1 METNPTRTAV
11 GSSLSDKLPTHP
23 LVGSVI
29 QRKSGEWK
37 GGAYL
42 VRSPMGV
49 ESWMRVS
56 DFAKAVGKATPK
68 DVNLYHPTIKAGDG
82 CVYGRP
88 DGQSYGIIAGVTQQ
102 SLQVQDVCDQKTFEV
117 VSVDYLVRPEVIRC
131 AAAKFSGDAVEIAR
145 TAAELY
151 FEEQDDL
158 FGPGLSPAPAKRS
171 PRIEVAKSAQ
181 IIDFPKTNSMNHL
194 INDRGETVQAVGS
207 PGSIERAQ
215 CERPEFVKE
224 LASYNADILAKEKE
238 GKTPGQFDEETTVFA
253 AQRLHERGI
262 IAEDE
267 ATALLAAAGFKKE
280 IGAPV
285 LRQLQIITQDQ
296 ERSLRGATL
305 PVPSGPALK
314 SPEISG

>member
-1 METNPTRTAV
+1 MKKSSAAPLFVADIHRLMPIDEEAKISDADKKAIESDFISRLFSRSEESNTRLREV
-11 GSSLSDKLPTHP
+11 VLGFLEGNVDSHEF
-23 LVGSVI
+23 
-29 QRKSGEWK
+29 QRTVEEHCFIYG
-37 GGAYL
+37 
-42 VRSPMGV
+42 VRS
-49 ESWMRVS
+49 
-56 DFAKAVGKATPK
+56 D
-68 DVNLYHPTIKAGDG
+68 
-82 CVYGRP
+82 
-88 DGQSYGIIAGVTQQ
+88 
-102 SLQVQDVCDQKTFEV
+102 
-117 VSVDYLVRPEVIRC
+117 DYQR
-131 AAAKFSGDAVEIAR
+131 AAA
-145 TAAELY
+145 AA
-151 FEEQDDL
+151 
-158 FGPGLSPAPAKRS
+158 PAPCND
-171 PRIEVAKSAQ
+171 VAKSPH

-238 GKTPGQFDEETTVFA
+238 SKTPGQFDEETTVFA